1 MQVLAQPAIP
11 GADRGAQDQGIAIS
25 GSAYGRCFNT
35 EHTAGDVMA
44 TTQQLELLAP
54 LSGVLMPLEQVPD
67 PVFASRVIG
76 DGLCIDPTSQT
87 LCAPLAGVISN
98 VQQTGHA
105 ISITDDNGVQVL
117 MHIGLDTVN
126 LAGKGFTRL
135 VDEGQR
141 VVAGQALI
149 EFDADYLA
157 VHARSLLTLM
167 LVVSGE
173 PFKRLTPEQGSVEA
187 GQPVMHVTP
196 GNLALVAAPQEEG
209 DALFSRPV
217 SLPNP
222 NGLHARPAAVFAQ
235 AAKAFKAS
243 ICLHKQQDSA
253 NGKSLVAIMAL
264 QTRQGDAVQISAV
277 GEDAEQAIQT
287 LAGLLL
293 AGCGEAAAQVVAEPE
308 PGLPVAGSSTQLMRG
323 VCASA
328 GSACGQVVQ
337 VAEPT
342 LEIIEFALDQ
352 QAERQSL
359 QGALAQAGQALQG
372 LCDSAASE
380 AQAQIFQAHQQLLE
394 DPSLLEQAHA
404 LIGEGKSAAFAWNSA
419 TEATEALFKS
429 LGSTLLAERA
439 LDLADVGQRVL
450 RLILGVRDSAWALPD
465 QAILIAEQ
473 LTPSQTAGLDTG
485 KVLGF
490 ATVGG
495 GATSHV
501 AILARALGLPA
512 VCGLPVQVLA
522 LANGTRVL
530 LDADKG
536 ELHLAPD
543 PAAIEQLQA
552 KRQQQRLRHQ
562 QELEHARQA
571 AVTRD
576 GHHVEVTA
584 NVASLAEAEQAMSL
598 GGEGVGLLR
607 SEFLYQ
613 DRSVAPSHE
622 EQAGTYSAIARALGT
637 ERNLVVRTLDVGG
650 DKPLAYVP
658 MDSEANPFLGMR
670 GIRLCLE
677 RPQLLREQLRAIL
690 LSAGLTRLHIMLPMV
705 SQLSELR
712 QARQMLKDEALAL
725 GLKDLPKLGIM
736 IEVPSAALM
745 ADLFAPEVDF
755 FSIGTN
761 DLTQYTLAM
770 DRDHPRLASQADS
783 FHPAVLR
790 LIASTVKAAHAHG
803 KWVGV
808 CGALASETLA
818 VPLLLGLGVDELSV
832 SVPLIP
838 AIKAAIRE
846 RELGECQAIAAQ
858 ALGLESA
865 QQVRDAL
872 HRQQPAITA
881 PSLVLEN

>member
-1 MQVLAQPAIP
+1 
-11 GADRGAQDQGIAIS
+11 
-25 GSAYGRCFNT
+25 
-35 EHTAGDVMA
+35 MA
-44 TTQQLELLAP
+44 TTQQLQLLAP
-54 LSGVLMPLEQVPD
+54 LSGVLMPLDQVPD
-67 PVFASRVIG
+67 PVFSSRVIG
-76 DGLCIDPTSQT
+76 DGVCIDPTSQT

-98 VQQTGHA
+98 LQHSGHA
-105 ISITDDNGVQVL
+105 LSITSEHGVQVL

-126 LAGKGFTRL
+126 LAGQGFTRR
-135 VDEGQR
+135 VEEGQR
-141 VVAGQALI
+141 VEAGQPLI

-157 VHARSLLTLM
+157 LNARSLLTLM

-173 PFKRLTPEQGSVEA
+173 PFSLLTPGLIAVEA
-187 GQPVMHVTP
+187 GQPLLRLDA
-196 GNLALVAAPQEEG
+196 GEQGADVAEQTESGTAV
-209 DALFSRPV
+209 FSRPV

-235 AAKAFKAS
+235 AAKAFGAS
-243 ICLHKQQDSA
+243 IYLHKQQSSA

-264 QTRQGDAVQISAV
+264 QTAYDDKVQVSAV
-277 GEDAEQAIQT
+277 GADAEAAIAV
-287 LAGLLL
+287 LSELLL
-293 AGCGEAAAQVVAEPE
+293 AGCGEAVSTVFAAPA
-308 PGLPVAGSSTQLMRG
+308 STPLAPLSQTLLRG
-323 VCASA
+323 VCAST
-328 GSACGQVVQ
+328 GSAFGQVVQ
-337 VAEPT
+337 VAEQH
-342 LEIIEFALDQ
+342 LDIIETATDPRREQATLQRALGE
-352 QAERQSL
+352 AT
-359 QGALAQAGQALQG
+359 QALQSLG
-372 LCDSAASE
+372 ENASGQV
-380 AQAQIFQAHQQLLE
+380 QAEIFKAHQELLE
-394 DPSLLEQAHA
+394 DPSLLEQAQA
-404 LIGEGKSAAFAWNSA
+404 LIETGKSAAFAWNSA
-419 TEATEALFKS
+419 TRATAELFTR
-429 LGSTLLAERA
+429 LGSSLLAERA

-450 RLILGVRDSAWALPD
+450 KLILGVEDRDWVLPE

-473 LTPSQTAGLDTG
+473 LTPSQTAGLDTR

-512 VCGLPVQVLA
+512 ICGLPEQVLA
-522 LANGTRVL
+522 VPAGTRVL
-530 LDADKG
+530 LDADQG
-536 ELHLAPD
+536 ELHLD
-543 PAAIEQLQA
+543 PELAAIERLQA
-552 KRQQQRLRHQ
+552 RRQQQQQRHQ
-562 QELEHARQA
+562 QDVQQATLA

-576 GHHVEVTA
+576 GHHIEVTA
-584 NVASLAEAEQAMSL
+584 NVASLAETEQAVSL

-613 DRSVAPSHE
+613 QRSVAPSHE
-622 EQAGTYSAIARALGT
+622 EQAATYSAIANALGPQ
-637 ERNLVVRTLDVGG
+637 RNLVVRTLDVGG

-690 LSAGLTRLHIMLPMV
+690 ASAGLARLHIMLPMV
-705 SQLSELR
+705 TQLSELR
-712 QARQMLKDEALAL
+712 LARHMLEEEARAL
-725 GLKDLPKLGIM
+725 GLQALPNLGIM
-736 IEVPSAALM
+736 IEVPAAALL
-745 ADLFAPEVDF
+745 ADRFAPEVDF

-790 LIASTVKAAHAHG
+790 LIASTVQAAHAHG

-838 AIKAAIRE
+838 AIKATVRE
-846 RELGECQAIAAQ
+846 ALLQDCQALAEQ
-858 ALGLESA
+858 VLNLESA
-865 QQVRDAL
+865 EQVREAL
-872 HRQQPAITA
+872 HRHQALAAVT
-881 PSLVLEN
+881 SLVVEN